1 MLNTTRYGLF
11 KSLDNEEYDL
21 DFMVEWLWERLSVKE
36 EYKGYHGLYLDIRY
50 TVNLKG
56 S

>member
-1 MLNTTRYGLF
+1 MDYLNLWKMKNMTLISWLNDYE
-11 KSLDNEEYDL
+11 KDL
-21 DFMVEWLWERLSVKE
+21 AVKE